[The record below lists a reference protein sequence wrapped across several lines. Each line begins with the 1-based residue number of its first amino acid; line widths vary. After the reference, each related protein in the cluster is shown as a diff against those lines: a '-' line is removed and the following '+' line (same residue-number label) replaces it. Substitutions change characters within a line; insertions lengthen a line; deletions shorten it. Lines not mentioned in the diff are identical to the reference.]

1 MAYLDQLGMIFELG
15 VQQYRDS
22 NREQDAIQWIRDTLT
37 VLESTTAKTETKER
51 TNAFVTEQAERVG
64 LRI

>member
-1 MAYLDQLGMIFELG
+1 MIFELG